1 MRMEEA
7 ITEKVTVYIHILLI
21 NSTRNVWKTVHV
33 DVNNRGVDRANP
45 KARNL
50 LDIYSAVSIW
60 QHFHK
65 NVW

>member
-7 ITEKVTVYIHILLI
+7 VTKKVTVYIPILLI
-21 NSTRNVWKTVHV
+21 DSTRNVRKRVH
-33 DVNNRGVDRANP
+33 DDDRANP

-50 LDIYSAVSIW
+50 LDNYSAVSIW

-65 NVW
+65 NAW